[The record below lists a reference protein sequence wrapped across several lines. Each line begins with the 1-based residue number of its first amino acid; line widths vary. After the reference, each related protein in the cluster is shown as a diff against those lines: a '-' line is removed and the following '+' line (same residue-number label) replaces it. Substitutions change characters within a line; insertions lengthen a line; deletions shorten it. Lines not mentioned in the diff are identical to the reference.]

1 MSTKIYDGMIA
12 VDKNVF
18 AAQRKIKEVIEPMFY
33 DQFYAALDM
42 VQKNTDKTWLE
53 LFDLPRSEKRY
64 AAWGGM
70 IGDEAKYQLDFRLY
84 DLIETLQ
91 KDPRHTFSSLDFGY
105 EVVLLPNG
113 RGLSAEPLA
122 LLFSERGGNAYRSA
136 LIEADVLREYGYWDN
151 ADEPDDVTDAEWRQR
166 RRAWCKLDIPRDDG
180 LLIQIPSRA
189 STIVE
194 GYNRK

>member
-12 VDKNVF
+12 VDDNVF
-18 AAQRKIKEVIEPMFY
+18 AVQRKIKEVIEPMFY
-33 DQFYAALDM
+33 DQFFAALDM
-42 VQKNTDKTWLE
+42 VRKSPDKTWLE
-53 LFDLPRSEKRY
+53 LFQIFGSSRY
-64 AAWGGM
+64 AAWDTK
-70 IGDEAKYQLDFRLY
+70 IGDETEYQLDFRLY
-84 DLIETLQ
+84 DLIEALQ
-91 KDPRHTFSSLDFGY
+91 KDPEHTFSSLDFGY

-113 RGLSAEPLA
+113 RGLGVEPLA

-151 ADEPDDVTDAEWRQR
+151 TDQPADITSGEWRGR
-166 RRAWCKLDIPRDDG
+166 KLSWSKLDVPRDDG
-180 LLIQIPSRA
+180 LLIQMPSRA

>member
-18 AAQRKIKEVIEPMFY
+18 TAQRKIKEVIEPMFY

-42 VQKNTDKTWLE
+42 VRKNPDKTWLE
-53 LFDLPRSEKRY
+53 LFEIFWSSRY
-64 AAWGGM
+64 AAWGVK
-70 IGDEAKYQLDFRLY
+70 IGDETEYQLDFRLY
-84 DLIETLQ
+84 DLIETLR
-91 KDPRHTFSSLDFGY
+91 KDPRHTYSTLDFGY

-166 RRAWCKLDIPRDDG
+166 GRAWSQLNVPRDDG
-180 LLIQIPSRA
+180 LLIQTPSRA

>member
-18 AAQRKIKEVIEPMFY
+18 TAQRKIKEVIEPMFY

-42 VQKNTDKTWLE
+42 AQKNPDKTWLE
-53 LFDLPRSEKRY
+53 LFGISGSSRY
-64 AAWGGM
+64 AAWDTK
-70 IGDEAKYQLDFRLY
+70 IGEEVRYQLDFRLY
-84 DLIETLQ
+84 GLIETLR

-105 EVVLLPNG
+105 EVLLLPNG
-113 RGLSAEPLA
+113 RGLSAEPMV
-122 LLFSERGGNAYRSA
+122 LLFSERSGNAYRAA
-136 LIEADVLREYGYWDN
+136 LIEADVLREYGYWNNTDQP
-151 ADEPDDVTDAEWRQR
+151 AGVTDAEWRQR
-166 RRAWCKLDIPRDDG
+166 RRAWSQLDVPRDDG
-180 LLIQIPSRA
+180 LLIQTPSRA